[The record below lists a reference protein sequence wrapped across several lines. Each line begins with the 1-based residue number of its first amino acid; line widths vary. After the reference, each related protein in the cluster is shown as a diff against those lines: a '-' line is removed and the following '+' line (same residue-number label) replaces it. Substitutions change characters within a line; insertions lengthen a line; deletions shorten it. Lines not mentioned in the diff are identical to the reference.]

1 LFTALAI
8 AFDNAVYADF
18 PPIDVED
25 VLLVEIGV
33 ELQEEAPKA
42 TIVGVK
48 LSPIIC

>member
-1 LFTALAI
+1 MFTALAI
-8 AFDNAVYADF
+8 AFDNAVSADS

-25 VLLVEIGV
+25 VLVEEIGV

-48 LSPIIC
+48 LSAIIC